1 MEAKKI
7 TSILFLIYS
16 VVLIPLIDL
25 IMGMNNKITAIKFAI
40 VMAIA
45 IPSLVLERATKLSNG
60 PA

>member
-16 VVLIPLIDL
+16 VVLIPFIDL
-25 IMGMNNKITAIKFAI
+25 MMGMNNKITAIKFEI
-40 VMAIA
+40 VMANA
-45 IPSLVLERATKLSNG
+45 TPSLVLERETKRSNG